1 MCHKKWDIIH
11 LKGVFTNFKVKAGFQ
26 GKDVYHIKL
35 LLYTPNAPPPQ
46 KKKQSFFCLN
56 NLSVQYGTSSV
67 QYGTSSVH

>member
-35 LLYTPNAPPPQ
+35 LLYTPNAPPPT
-46 KKKQSFFCLN
+46 KKETVVFLFE
-56 NLSVQYGTSSV
+56 
-67 QYGTSSVH
+67 